1 MVTIRDV
8 AVAAG
13 VSVSTVSH
21 ALSGKRPIS
30 QATKDKIYDA
40 IERLGYEPNPAAR
53 ALRTTTSGVIG
64 FFAFD
69 ITEVFAA
76 RIIHGVEKVARERN
90 SYLLF
95 TSGVEFDNDISSA
108 IDFLRKRRVDGIIAA
123 YGVRQ
128 AISPEM
134 RAAFDLPAVTVNTFI
149 HDSLPS
155 VQPDDVAGGKEA
167 ALHLVSRGARRPAVI
182 AGPERRLASID
193 RLAGFIMALKECGVD
208 FDPTERVVHGDFSA
222 ESGARCLE
230 ALLERCP
237 DIDAVFCANDYM
249 AAGAIN
255 RALAHGLTIPDD
267 LKVVGYDDREFA
279 SFWPIPITTFALP
292 LERMG
297 EVSATMLF
305 ECIEGQKPDPM
316 RVLLPSGL
324 IVRQSS

>member
-8 AVAAG
+8 ATAAG

-30 QATKDKIYDA
+30 QATKDKIHDA

-76 RIIHGVEKVARERN
+76 RIIHGAEKVARERN

-95 TSGVEFDNDISSA
+95 TSGVEFNNDISSA
-108 IDFLRKRRVDGIIAA
+108 IDFLRRRRVDGIIAA

-128 AISPEM
+128 AIRPEM
-134 RAAFDLPAVTVNTFI
+134 RAIFDLPAVTVNTFI

-155 VQPDDVAGGKEA
+155 VQPDDFAGGKA
-167 ALHLVSRGARRPAVI
+167 AARHLVSRGVRRPAVI
-182 AGPERRLASID
+182 AGPEMRLASME
-193 RLAGFIMALKECGVD
+193 RLAGFTKALEECGIG
-208 FDPTERVVHGDFSA
+208 FNQAKRVVHGDFSA
-222 ESGARCLE
+222 ESGARCMEL
-230 ALLERCP
+230 LLETCP
-237 DIDAVFCANDYM
+237 DMDAVFCANDYM

-255 RALAHGLTIPDD
+255 SALAHGLAIPRD

-279 SFWPIPITTFALP
+279 SFWPIPITTFTLP

-297 EVSATMLF
+297 EVSASMLF
-305 ECIEGQKPDPM
+305 ERIEGRKPDPM
-316 RVLLPSGL
+316 RVLLPSSL

>member
-76 RIIHGVEKVARERN
+76 RIIHGVEKVAREKN

-155 VQPDDVAGGKEA
+155 VQPDDVAGGKAA

-193 RLAGFIMALKECGVD
+193 RLAGFTMALKECGVD

-316 RVLLPSGL
+316 RVLLPSSL